1 MLIRIKQVRRKLE
14 NGDAG
19 TDIILGKKKS
29 EQVTLPFRPRNP
41 DFPDREHVCDVTDAA
56 HVAQLLAIPEG
67 FEVHPDA
74 MKTPAGKA
82 AAAAATKA
90 KAKSDGDPLDVT
102 SLSDAELEAELARR
116 KAAVK
121 SDDVEADDPADT
133 TVIPPEVDKMTRPEL
148 LAAAE
153 KKLGK
158 KPNPATST
166 KKLKELLL
174 EKQ

>member
-1 MLIRIKQVRRKLE
+1 MLIRIKQIRRLE

-41 DFPDREHVCDVTDAA
+41 DFPDREHVCEVTDAA

-74 MKTPAGKA
+74 MKTAEGKA
-82 AAAAATKA
+82 AVAAATKA

-116 KAAVK
+116 KGAPKAG
-121 SDDVEADDPADT
+121 DVDADDETDT